1 MVSIGRGLMRAPKLL
16 LIDEPSLGLSPI
28 LVKENFN
35 IIRQINERGITVF
48 LVEQNV
54 RQTLAIS
61 HYGYVLSKG
70 RVVVGGTPAEIAD
83 RHEVREAY
91 LLSMI
96 PKSWEPVFGKDHAP
110 TVRAGEIRP
119 RDRCGIVARL
129 RAERDAGRAIYD
141 ALCGSGITAKMAAR
155 GGASIVTTHALAYFR
170 MQGMSSMA
178 GYLPICDANALTLEL
193 GERALINVVHECP
206 LVAGLLCVDPT
217 RDMTR
222 FVEKVA
228 AAGYDGVMNC
238 PTVALIDGKFR
249 SDLEE
254 TGMGFAREVEVLG
267 QAARMGLFT
276 KAFCSSAQE
285 ALAMAEAGVDNIIIH
300 FGNSSGG
307 TIGSKTVL
315 GHEAARERASAIL
328 DALSARFSDRIMT
341 CHGGAIETPADFE
354 RFLQAEPR
362 LHGYVGGS
370 SAERFPIEK
379 AVVEVTRQFR
389 DIRLP
394 KSR

>member
-1 MVSIGRGLMRAPKLL
+1 VAAKL
-16 LIDEPSLGLSPI
+16 D
-28 LVKENFN
+28 
-35 IIRQINERGITVF
+35 
-48 LVEQNV
+48 
-54 RQTLAIS
+54 
-61 HYGYVLSKG
+61 
-70 RVVVGGTPAEIAD
+70 
-83 RHEVREAY
+83 
-91 LLSMI
+91 
-96 PKSWEPVFGKDHAP
+96 
-110 TVRAGEIRP
+110 RAG
-119 RDRCGIVARL
+119 IVGRL
-129 RAERDAGRAIYD
+129 RAEIERGYAIYD

-155 GGASIVTTHALAYFR
+155 GGASMVTTHSLAYFR
-170 MQGMSSMA
+170 MQGLSSMA

-193 GERALINVVHECP
+193 GERALANVVGDCP

-222 FVEKVA
+222 FLAKVA
-228 AAGYDGVMNC
+228 AAGYNGVMNC

-267 QAARMGLFT
+267 RASGMGLFT
-276 KAFCSSAQE
+276 KAFCTSKDE
-285 ALAMAEAGVDNIIIH
+285 ALAMAEAGVDNIIVH

-315 GHEAARERASAIL
+315 DHEAALARAGAIL
-328 DALSARFSDRIMT
+328 DALAARYSDRIVT

-370 SAERFPIEK
+370 SAERFPIEN
-379 AVVEVTRQFR
+379 AVVKATQRFR
-389 DIRLP
+389 SIKLP
-394 KSR
+394 KT